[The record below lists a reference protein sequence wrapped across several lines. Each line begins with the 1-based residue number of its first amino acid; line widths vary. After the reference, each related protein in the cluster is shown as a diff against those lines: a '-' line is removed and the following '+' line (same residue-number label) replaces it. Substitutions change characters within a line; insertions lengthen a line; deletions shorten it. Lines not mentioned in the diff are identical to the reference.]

1 MYKLYLLLVL
11 MSSLTNAQTLDFN
24 EVLDLTLNNSKDLKN
39 QKLDIDLS
47 KLDIHKID
55 SVSYGKLS
63 FEEQINRT
71 NHAGYVFNSKLSSR
85 EATFNDFGAAQ
96 YDGTTNSLSI
106 QPENLNYPKD
116 RNNFNTKLNYDI
128 PLFTGFKLTNQ
139 KEILKLKKKVYELKH
154 NQNTN
159 QLSYEVLKSYN
170 AAVVAKEFI
179 QATKKAKESIL
190 QVRKT
195 VNAFYKEGLVTKIDV
210 KQAKVYELNINSK
223 LSDAQNKFDLALAY
237 LKFLSSNDKIT
248 DVKELK
254 YVKLKSLDFNTLY
267 ENALVNKH
275 SLKMQN
281 LNKEM
286 SKKSIDI
293 ANSKYYPTVYS
304 HLEYGFNDDKLSLS
318 DDKDYYYAMIGLKYT
333 LFDGTRNIDKQKS
346 QIQHK
351 QSILNYEKLK
361 DYTKLEI
368 QKELLNLK
376 LKEKTLIEKKE
387 ALVLSID
394 IYNQSKLMYKN
405 QLIPI
410 NDLLKEDAN
419 LRYNQANVI
428 LARYEKSLALANL
441 NLISGNSFIK
451 KTSNINLTQKV
462 SK

>member
-1 MYKLYLLLVL
+1 MYKLYLLLIL
-11 MSSLTNAQTLDFN
+11 TISLTKAQTLNFN
-24 EVLDLTLNNSKDLKN
+24 EVLDLTLKNSKDLKN
-39 QKLDIDLS
+39 QKLDINLS
-47 KLDIHKID
+47 SLDIDKIN
-55 SVSYGKLS
+55 SISYGKLS

-96 YDGTTNSLSI
+96 YDGTANSLYV
-106 QPENLNYPKD
+106 QPNNLNNPKD

-154 NQNTN
+154 SQNTN
-159 QLSYEVLKSYN
+159 QLSYEVLKAYN

-179 QATKKAKESIL
+179 KAAKKAKESIL
-190 QVRKT
+190 YIKKT
-195 VNAFYKEGLVTKIDV
+195 ANAFHKEGLVTKIDV

-223 LSDAQNKFDLALAY
+223 LIDAQNKFDLALAY
-237 LKFLSSNDKIT
+237 LRFLTSNDKIT

-254 YVKLKSLDFNTLY
+254 YIKLKSLDFNTLY
-267 ENALVNKH
+267 KNALMNKD

-281 LNKEM
+281 LNKKI

-293 ANSKYYPTVYS
+293 TNSKYYPTIYS

-318 DDKDYYYAMIGLKYT
+318 DDKDYYNAMIGVKYT
-333 LFDGTRNIDKQKS
+333 LFDATRNMDKQKS

-361 DYTKLEI
+361 DYTKLEL
-368 QKELLNLK
+368 QKALLELK
-376 LKEKTLIEKKE
+376 SKEKILKEKEE
-387 ALVLSID
+387 ALILSID
-394 IYNQSKLMYKN
+394 IYKQSELMYKN
-405 QLIPI
+405 QLIAI
-410 NDLLKEDAN
+410 TDLLKEDAN

-428 LARYEKSLALANL
+428 LAKYEKSLTLANI
-441 NLISGNSFIK
+441 NLISANSFIENN
-451 KTSNINLTQKV
+451 SNINSIQKV